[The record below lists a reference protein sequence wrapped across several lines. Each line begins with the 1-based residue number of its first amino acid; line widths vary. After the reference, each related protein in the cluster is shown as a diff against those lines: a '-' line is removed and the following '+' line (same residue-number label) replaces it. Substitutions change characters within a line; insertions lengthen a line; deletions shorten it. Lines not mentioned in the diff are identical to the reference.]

1 MIEQVA
7 RLYVTLK
14 NMPKW
19 SDPRRFVIECSAS
32 HSPFLQVRGC
42 SLGEFMQL
50 RTEEDAAAA
59 AIYLK
64 FFRLEAVEKGK
75 QL

>member
-1 MIEQVA
+1 
-7 RLYVTLK
+7 
-14 NMPKW
+14 
-19 SDPRRFVIECSAS
+19 
-32 HSPFLQVRGC
+32 
-42 SLGEFMQL
+42 L

-75 QL
+75 QLWSVSFALS